1 MKFHIYSEA
10 LEEEI
15 IKTRYIP
22 RRIKKNERLKVF
34 HKYWMPEFGGTVK
47 VNEIEYYNGT
57 AYYFL
62 RFAKNMMANITHPVE
77 QENVYELLHNYD
89 EIEKDNI
96 INSSKSYSGAE
107 IKFWFIVNKI
117 DFSNPLYEGF
127 LSFVN
132 DKSLNVVSD
141 NKFYFV
147 KYNPNSR
154 QKFKV
159 IVDRSKLPA

>member
-1 MKFHIYSEA
+1 MKSRIYSEA

-22 RRIKKNERLKVF
+22 RRIKKNEKLKVF

-47 VNEIEYYNGT
+47 VNNIEYYDGIT
-57 AYYFL
+57 YYFL
-62 RFAKNMMANITHPVE
+62 RFAKNMMANISHPIGS
-77 QENVYELLHNYD
+77 ENVYELLHNYD
-89 EIEKDNI
+89 EIENDNI

-107 IKFWFIVNKI
+107 IKFWFIANKI

-127 LSFVN
+127 LSFLQ
-132 DKSLNVVSD
+132 DESLNVVSD

-147 KYNPNSR
+147 KYNPKLK

-159 IVDRSKLPA
+159 IIDKSKLPS